1 MKLEAKSL
9 PKGMLQF
16 SKETQF
22 QLQIGHSVVH
32 LTDLSFT
39 ENEIEL
45 LNKDLPSPSSK
56 GYVIREYFSTAI
68 QFFKNQN
75 HLYFWLN
82 HGC

>member
-22 QLQIGHSVVH
+22 QQQIGHSVVH

-45 LNKDLPSPSSK
+45 LNKDLPSNT
-56 GYVIREYFSTAI
+56 FSTTTMAGFQKI
-68 QFFKNQN
+68 LKNINPQTFFP
-75 HLYFWLN
+75 
-82 HGC
+82 